1 MRERYKI
8 YLSYNGLIDLQDVL
22 CITDSLFHAV
32 HIVEQLN
39 KATEDNPCYN
49 YDFVKIAMDV
59 DEALDFYP
67 GACLFD
73 EGFVINCKNYQD
85 YLNKIKGVTNERN

>member
-1 MRERYKI
+1 MRQRYKI
-8 YLSYNGLIDLQDVL
+8 YETYNGLCDTKNVL
-22 CITDSLFHAV
+22 CITDSLFYAV

-49 YDFVKIAMDV
+49 YDFVKIAQDV

-85 YLNKIKGVTNERN
+85 YLNQIKGVNND